1 MQNDIWTNY
10 NTFFIK
16 ARILCLKYEKN
27 LVSLSLID
35 CKIPQHSYIILLQ
48 IIIERELK
56 MKAMFKEFKEFMM
69 KGDVLDMA
77 VGIVIGGAF
86 TAIVKNVVDGL
97 ITPLIGLVVSL
108 ITGTKDLEGALSVLD
123 WTPVKGV
130 TFQFGLVISAIITFI
145 ITGFV
150 LFMIVKAAN
159 KAKSIRKAEEEKAE
173 EATPAPTAEDYL
185 AEIRDLLK
193 EQAK

>member
-1 MQNDIWTNY
+1 
-10 NTFFIK
+10 
-16 ARILCLKYEKN
+16 
-27 LVSLSLID
+27 
-35 CKIPQHSYIILLQ
+35 
-48 IIIERELK
+48 
-56 MKAMFKEFKEFMM
+56 MKGMLKEFKEFMM

-86 TAIVKNVVDGL
+86 TAIVKNMVDGL
-97 ITPLIGLVVSL
+97 ITPLVGLVVSL

-130 TFQFGLVISAIITFI
+130 TFQFSLVISAIITFI

-159 KAKSIRKAEEEKAE
+159 KAKSIRKVEEEKVA
-173 EATPAPTAEDYL
+173 ADPAPTAEDYL

>member
-1 MQNDIWTNY
+1 
-10 NTFFIK
+10 
-16 ARILCLKYEKN
+16 
-27 LVSLSLID
+27 
-35 CKIPQHSYIILLQ
+35 
-48 IIIERELK
+48 
-56 MKAMFKEFKEFMM
+56 MKGMLKEFKEFMM

-97 ITPLIGLVVSL
+97 ITPLVGLVVSL

-130 TFQFGLVISAIITFI
+130 TFQFSLVISAIITFI

-159 KAKSIRKAEEEKAE
+159 KAKSIRKVEEEKA
-173 EATPAPTAEDYL
+173 AADPAPTAEDYL

>member
-1 MQNDIWTNY
+1 
-10 NTFFIK
+10 
-16 ARILCLKYEKN
+16 
-27 LVSLSLID
+27 
-35 CKIPQHSYIILLQ
+35 
-48 IIIERELK
+48 
-56 MKAMFKEFKEFMM
+56 MKGMLKEFKEFMM

-77 VGIVIGGAF
+77 VGIVIGGTF

-97 ITPLIGLVVSL
+97 ITPLVGLVVSL

-130 TFQFGLVISAIITFI
+130 TFQFSLVISAIITFI

-159 KAKSIRKAEEEKAE
+159 KAKIIRKVEEEKVA
-173 EATPAPTAEDYL
+173 ADPAPTAEDYL

>member
-1 MQNDIWTNY
+1 
-10 NTFFIK
+10 
-16 ARILCLKYEKN
+16 
-27 LVSLSLID
+27 
-35 CKIPQHSYIILLQ
+35 
-48 IIIERELK
+48 

-97 ITPLIGLVVSL
+97 ITPLIGFVVSL

>member
-1 MQNDIWTNY
+1 
-10 NTFFIK
+10 
-16 ARILCLKYEKN
+16 
-27 LVSLSLID
+27 
-35 CKIPQHSYIILLQ
+35 
-48 IIIERELK
+48 
-56 MKAMFKEFKEFMM
+56 MKGMLKEFKEFMM

-97 ITPLIGLVVSL
+97 ITPLVGLVVSL
-108 ITGTKDLEGALSVLD
+108 ITGTKDIEGALSVLD

-130 TFQFGLVISAIITFI
+130 TFQFSLVISAIITFI

-150 LFMIVKAAN
+150 LFTIVKAAN
-159 KAKSIRKAEEEKAE
+159 KAKKVRKKEEEEVA
-173 EATPAPTAEDYL
+173 ADPAPTAEDYL

>member
-1 MQNDIWTNY
+1 
-10 NTFFIK
+10 
-16 ARILCLKYEKN
+16 
-27 LVSLSLID
+27 
-35 CKIPQHSYIILLQ
+35 
-48 IIIERELK
+48 
-56 MKAMFKEFKEFMM
+56 MKGMLKEFKEFMM

-97 ITPLIGLVVSL
+97 ITPLVGLVVSL

-130 TFQFGLVISAIITFI
+130 TFQFSLVISAIITFI

-150 LFMIVKAAN
+150 LFTIVKAAN
-159 KAKSIRKAEEEKAE
+159 KAKSVAKKKEAE
-173 EATPAPTAEDYL
+173 EAPADPAPTAEDYL

>member
-1 MQNDIWTNY
+1 M
-10 NTFFIK
+10 
-16 ARILCLKYEKN
+16 KN
-27 LVSLSLID
+27 ML
-35 CKIPQHSYIILLQ
+35 
-48 IIIERELK
+48 
-56 MKAMFKEFKEFMM
+56 KEFKEFMM
-69 KGDVLDMA
+69 KGDVLDLA

-97 ITPLIGLVVSL
+97 ITPLVGLVVSL

-130 TFQFGLVISAIITFI
+130 TFQFSLVISAIITFI

-159 KAKSIRKAEEEKAE
+159 KAKAARKKKE
-173 EATPAPTAEDYL
+173 EAIEAADPKPTTEDYL

>member
-1 MQNDIWTNY
+1 
-10 NTFFIK
+10 
-16 ARILCLKYEKN
+16 
-27 LVSLSLID
+27 
-35 CKIPQHSYIILLQ
+35 
-48 IIIERELK
+48 

-97 ITPLIGLVVSL
+97 ITPLIGFVVSL

-159 KAKSIRKAEEEKAE
+159 KAKSIRKVEEEKAE

>member
-1 MQNDIWTNY
+1 
-10 NTFFIK
+10 
-16 ARILCLKYEKN
+16 
-27 LVSLSLID
+27 
-35 CKIPQHSYIILLQ
+35 
-48 IIIERELK
+48 
-56 MKAMFKEFKEFMM
+56 MKGMLKEFKEFMM

-159 KAKSIRKAEEEKAE
+159 KAKSIRKVEEEKAE

>member
-1 MQNDIWTNY
+1 
-10 NTFFIK
+10 
-16 ARILCLKYEKN
+16 
-27 LVSLSLID
+27 
-35 CKIPQHSYIILLQ
+35 
-48 IIIERELK
+48 
-56 MKAMFKEFKEFMM
+56 MKEMLKEFKEFMM

-130 TFQFGLVISAIITFI
+130 TFQFSLVISAIITFI

-150 LFMIVKAAN
+150 LFTIVKATN
-159 KAKSIRKAEEEKAE
+159 KAKNAAKKKEEEEVA
-173 EATPAPTAEDYL
+173 ADPAPTAEDYL

>member
-1 MQNDIWTNY
+1 
-10 NTFFIK
+10 
-16 ARILCLKYEKN
+16 
-27 LVSLSLID
+27 
-35 CKIPQHSYIILLQ
+35 
-48 IIIERELK
+48 

-97 ITPLIGLVVSL
+97 ITPLIGFVVSL

-159 KAKSIRKAEEEKAE
+159 IAKSIRKVEEEKAE

>member
-1 MQNDIWTNY
+1 
-10 NTFFIK
+10 
-16 ARILCLKYEKN
+16 
-27 LVSLSLID
+27 
-35 CKIPQHSYIILLQ
+35 
-48 IIIERELK
+48 

-97 ITPLIGLVVSL
+97 ITPLVGLVVSL

-130 TFQFGLVISAIITFI
+130 TFQFSLVISAIITFI

-150 LFMIVKAAN
+150 LFTIVKAAN
-159 KAKSIRKAEEEKAE
+159 KAKKVRKKEEEEVA
-173 EATPAPTAEDYL
+173 ADPAPTAEDYL

>member
-1 MQNDIWTNY
+1 MIFGLIITH
-10 NTFFIK
+10 FFIK
-16 ARILCLKYEKN
+16 PRILCLKYEKN

-108 ITGTKDLEGALSVLD
+108 ITGNKDLEGALSVLD

-150 LFMIVKAAN
+150 LFTIVKAAN
-159 KAKSIRKAEEEKAE
+159 KAKSIRKKEEEEVVAD
-173 EATPAPTAEDYL
+173 PAPTAEDYL